1 MLILEVGRADGKL
14 VSFQDYPDDMRV
26 LTEARISNTLSAS
39 QKIFQGKRMTETFRL
54 AFICGGAKSGKS
66 RFAQKLAE
74 SLPAPRLY
82 VATGEALDE
91 EMAARIARHQ
101 QDRGPEWQTREEPLA
116 LARVLR
122 QSDSRYGVILVDCLT
137 MWLSNLLT
145 RQEAELDREKQAL
158 HEVVQAMKTPVIM
171 VSNEVGWGIVPANE
185 LARRFRD
192 AAGLLHQEIAA
203 LADAAAL
210 VVSGLP
216 LYLKGEHLLKFR
228 KD

>member
-1 MLILEVGRADGKL
+1 MT
-14 VSFQDYPDDMRV
+14 RV
-26 LTEARISNTLSAS
+26 LTEARISNTLTAS
-39 QKIFQGKRMTETFRL
+39 QTSVPGKKACQQTFRL

-66 RFAQKLAE
+66 RFAQNLAE

-91 EMAARIARHQ
+91 EMAVRIARHQ

-116 LARVLR
+116 LGGVLR
-122 QSDSRYGVILVDCLT
+122 EADGRFGVILVDCLT

-145 RQEAELDREKQAL
+145 RQEAELDREKKAL
-158 HEVVQAMKTPVIM
+158 GDVLPAMKTPVIM

-210 VVSGLP
+210 VVAGLP
-216 LYLKGEHLLKFR
+216 LYLKGEQFLKIS
-228 KD
+228 

>member
-1 MLILEVGRADGKL
+1 MSTA
-14 VSFQDYPDDMRV
+14 
-26 LTEARISNTLSAS
+26 
-39 QKIFQGKRMTETFRL
+39 FRL

-66 RFAQKLAE
+66 RFAQNLAE
-74 SLPAPRLY
+74 LLPAPRLY

-116 LARVLR
+116 LARVLGET
-122 QSDSRYGVILVDCLT
+122 DGNFGVILVDCLT

-145 RQEAELDREKQAL
+145 RQETELDREKKAL
-158 HEVVQAMKTPVIM
+158 CEILPVMKTPIIM

-192 AAGLLHQEIAA
+192 AAGLLHQEIVA

-210 VVSGLP
+210 VVAGLP
-216 LYLKGEHLLKFR
+216 LYLKGQSFLKIN

>member
-1 MLILEVGRADGKL
+1 M
-14 VSFQDYPDDMRV
+14 
-26 LTEARISNTLSAS
+26 SAAP
-39 QKIFQGKRMTETFRL
+39 FRL

-66 RFAQKLAE
+66 RFAQNLAE

-91 EMAARIARHQ
+91 EMAARILRHQ

-116 LARVLR
+116 LATVLR
-122 QSDSRYGVILVDCLT
+122 ESNGHFGVILVDCLT

-145 RQEAELDREKQAL
+145 RQEADLDGEKRQLREVLQG
-158 HEVVQAMKTPVIM
+158 MITPVIM
-171 VSNEVGWGIVPANE
+171 VTNEVGWGIVPANP

-192 AAGLLHQEIAA
+192 AAGGLHQEIAA

-216 LYLKGEHLLKFR
+216 LYLKGEQRLNF
-228 KD
+228 KDDKK